1 MHWLQSLDAAL
12 FHFGNGTLSNP
23 FFDWLMPLLS
33 GHGVP
38 WLPVLVAV
46 MAGMLFFGG
55 ARSRICALLVVLVI
69 ALGDPLVINTIKH
82 AVGRVRPGLALPDAI
97 LRVGITTSGSMP
109 SAHAANWFA
118 ATMVVFLFY
127 RRSVWFMLPLAA
139 GVAFSRVYC
148 GVHYPGDVLAGA
160 VLGAGYA
167 IALVLVAQ
175 ALWNVLGKRVFP
187 AWYAHTPVLINPGS
201 GTATPAATTSAS
213 GGLVKE
219 IEWLRLGY
227 VLIFITLIGHW
238 IYLASGLIGLSED
251 EAYQWVWSKHLA
263 LSYYSKPPGIGYI
276 QWAGT
281 TLWGDTAFGV
291 RFFSPV
297 FAALMGLM
305 MLRFMAREAGGRA
318 AFFLILITL
327 ATPLLLVGSILMTI
341 DPPLVLCWM
350 WVVVAGWRAIQPDG
364 KLRDWLAVG
373 LGLGLGFL
381 CKYTALFQIICW
393 VIFLGLQPSA
403 RAHLKKAGPWL
414 ALLILG
420 LCTLPVVIWNSQHG
434 WITITHVA
442 GTAGMHSKWEPTM
455 KYFWEFVGSEM
466 GLLNPVFLPAAI
478 WATVAAWKWRRDRP
492 LWLFLWCM
500 SAPLFFGYWL
510 FAFHS
515 RVLPN
520 WIAAAVPPMF
530 CLMVLYWR
538 ERPGRLKGWL
548 TTGLLIGILAGIFMH
563 SSDLLGRLVGN
574 QLPGD
579 KDPTHRVRG
588 WRETAL
594 KVEAERAQFD
604 PNAFIIADHYGITG
618 LFTIYSPKAQAAAT
632 TQTPLVYCIDSDE
645 PANQFYF
652 WDEYQYPKH
661 RHGQNA
667 IFVSRLDPYKLPP
680 GWLGRWLHRQPVGE
694 PITSPPYPLAERIA
708 GEFESVTNLGVREIY
723 LGDRVFQR
731 IQLWGCYH
739 LK

>member
-1 MHWLQSLDAAL
+1 
-12 FHFGNGTLSNP
+12 
-23 FFDWLMPLLS
+23 
-33 GHGVP
+33 
-38 WLPVLVAV
+38 
-46 MAGMLFFGG
+46 
-55 ARSRICALLVVLVI
+55 
-69 ALGDPLVINTIKH
+69 
-82 AVGRVRPGLALPDAI
+82 
-97 LRVGITTSGSMP
+97 
-109 SAHAANWFA
+109 
-118 ATMVVFLFY
+118 
-127 RRSVWFMLPLAA
+127 
-139 GVAFSRVYC
+139 
-148 GVHYPGDVLAGA
+148 
-160 VLGAGYA
+160 
-167 IALVLVAQ
+167 
-175 ALWNVLGKRVFP
+175 
-187 AWYAHTPVLINPGS
+187 
-201 GTATPAATTSAS
+201 
-213 GGLVKE
+213 
-219 IEWLRLGY
+219 
-227 VLIFITLIGHW
+227 
-238 IYLASGLIGLSED
+238 
-251 EAYQWVWSKHLA
+251 
-263 LSYYSKPPGIGYI
+263 
-276 QWAGT
+276 
-281 TLWGDTAFGV
+281 
-291 RFFSPV
+291 
-297 FAALMGLM
+297 
-305 MLRFMAREAGGRA
+305 
-318 AFFLILITL
+318 
-327 ATPLLLVGSILMTI
+327 
-341 DPPLVLCWM
+341 
-350 WVVVAGWRAIQPDG
+350 
-364 KLRDWLAVG
+364 
-373 LGLGLGFL
+373 
-381 CKYTALFQIICW
+381 
-393 VIFLGLQPSA
+393 
-403 RAHLKKAGPWL
+403 
-414 ALLILG
+414 
-420 LCTLPVVIWNSQHG
+420 
-434 WITITHVA
+434 
-442 GTAGMHSKWEPTM
+442 M

-652 WDEYQYPKH
+652 WDEYQYAKH
-661 RHGQNA
+661 RRGQNA

-680 GWLGRWLHRQPVGE
+680 GWLGRWLHRQPAGE